1 MQANMK
7 NAKNCTRLFRDKNG
21 GSCLEILTMILNGP
35 PYGDERIWNALR
47 LAKSLV
53 SAAIAM
59 KVRIY
64 LLGDAV
70 VAAKKGQKTPEGYP
84 NLEKVLWELV
94 EKGVE
99 IVACSTCASARGL
112 REKDVIEGVQIGTIM
127 QLAHWLKESQ
137 GALSF

>member
-1 MQANMK
+1 ME
-7 NAKNCTRLFRDKNG
+7 T
-21 GSCLEILTMILNGP
+21 LTIVLNGP
-35 PYGDERIWNALR
+35 PYGDERILNALR

-53 SAAIAM
+53 SAAIRM
-59 KVRIY
+59 NVKIY

-70 VAAKKGQKTPEGYP
+70 AAAKKGQKTPEGYP
-84 NLEKVLWELV
+84 NMEKILWELV

-112 REKDVIEGVQIGTIM
+112 AEKDVIEGVQIGTIM